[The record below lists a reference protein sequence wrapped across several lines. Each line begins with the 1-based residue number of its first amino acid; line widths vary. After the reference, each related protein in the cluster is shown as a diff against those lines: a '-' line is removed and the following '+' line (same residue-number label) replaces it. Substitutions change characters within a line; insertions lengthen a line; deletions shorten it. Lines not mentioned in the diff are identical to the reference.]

1 MFRDTNDYLSAT
13 KHPWPCLWFLLPLLV
28 AYESGIFWLGG
39 PHSEAIRNGA
49 DTWLHWGLDTFGFHE
64 LYWGPVLI
72 AALFLAWSW
81 WRLGDRPFDLMGICL
96 GMAIESVIFALGLW
110 GLSRELSPL
119 LESFGVNLN
128 TTPQADPAMAQMIT
142 FVGAGIYEEVLFR
155 LLLFS
160 GLVWLLKQINVAGA
174 IAVVMAATG
183 SALLFA
189 GAHHFGPYGEKYDA
203 YIFVFRTVAGIY
215 FALLFRLRGFGI
227 TVGAHA
233 LYDVLVGGL
242 LAQG

>member
-1 MFRDTNDYLSAT
+1 MFRDPNDYLSAT
-13 KHPWPCLWFLLPLLV
+13 KHPWSCLWFLLPLLA
-28 AYESGIFWLGG
+28 AYEGGILWLGG
-39 PHSEAIRNGA
+39 AHAEAIRNGA
-49 DTWLHWGLDTFGFHE
+49 DTWLHWGLEILGLRE

-72 AALFLAWSW
+72 AALFVVWSW
-81 WRLGDRPFDLMGICL
+81 WRLHDRPYDLAGICL
-96 GMAIESVIFALGLW
+96 GMGIESVLFALGLW

-119 LESFGVNLN
+119 LGTFGISLN
-128 TTPQADPAMAQMIT
+128 AAPQADPAVVQIIT

-160 GLVWLLKQINVAGA
+160 GLVWILKQIEVPGTITVVLA
-174 IAVVMAATG
+174 AVG
-183 SALLFA
+183 SALIFA

-203 YIFVFRTVAGIY
+203 YVFVFRTLAGIY

-233 LYDVLVGGL
+233 LYDVLVGVL
-242 LAQG
+242 LIQ